1 MSEQSL
7 IDANKVIANLVDEYH
22 GMISDESL
30 KIYEII
36 RLLVNEPTIDPES
49 LRPHGRWVRPKLKP
63 TYRIDAPYYKCSSCG
78 ETEDYISQY
87 CPNCG
92 AKMDLEE
99 KE

>member
-7 IDANKVIANLVDEYH
+7 IDANKVIANVVDEYH

-49 LRPHGRWVRPKLKP
+49 LRPHGKWLKTP
-63 TYRIDAPYYKCSSCG
+63 EHPICSLCDEETRGYYGS
-78 ETEDYISQY
+78 
-87 CPNCG
+87 P
-92 AKMDLEE
+92 
-99 KE
+99 

>member
-1 MSEQSL
+1 MSEQRL
-7 IDANKVIANLVDEYH
+7 IDANKVIANLEEEYH

-30 KIYEII
+30 KIYKII
-36 RLLVNEPTIDPES
+36 RLLDNETTIDPEN